1 MKLRKMKR
9 KDKNKI
15 VHKKENTN
23 KRTKNIKARV
33 KKFHLGILPYIL
45 LLCIFASV
53 IIKIRDTRLVD
64 TSAQAYIPDSLKLIE

>member
-1 MKLRKMKR
+1 MKR

-45 LLCIFASV
+45 LLCIFC
-53 IIKIRDTRLVD
+53 IGYYKNKRYKIG
-64 TSAQAYIPDSLKLIE
+64 